1 MEVPSVAV
9 PVVPAKVHKNKG
21 KIATE
26 KQLAALRGGMAKLKE
41 KREAIAKEKE
51 ERVKTNDELRAKG
64 LPAIEPP
71 IKLKKKEI
79 LEMKAQ
85 AAVLEPVTLIVKER
99 KVRADK
105 GQPKATSSTAAEFRE
120 MKAAFLA
127 MQKPAEIKEVV
138 REVQVPERVVE
149 KIVEKERMLSGSDLL
164 NKIFFNK

>member
-1 MEVPSVAV
+1 MENPIPDSS
-9 PVVPAKVHKNKG
+9 VVPPKKPDGRKKPAN
-21 KIATE
+21 E

-41 KREAIAKEKE
+41 KREAIAKEKD

-64 LPAIEPP
+64 LPAIEAP

-120 MKAAFLA
+120 MKAAFEA
-127 MQKPAEIKEVV
+127 MRKPAEVREVIK
-138 REVQVPERVVE
+138 EVQVPERVVE
-149 KIVEKERMLSGSDLL
+149 RVVEKERVLSGSELL
-164 NKIFFNK
+164 NRVFFNK

>member
-41 KREAIAKEKE
+41 MREANAKEKE

-71 IKLKKKEI
+71 IKLKKKDI
-79 LEMKAQ
+79 VEMKAQ

-149 KIVEKERMLSGSDLL
+149 RVVEKERVLSGSQLL
-164 NKIFFNK
+164 DKIFFNR